1 MKNNI
6 PRPTEEY
13 SFGSWNHCHMEPR
26 KKYLFLCYTV
36 NVSNNMLLAF
46 VNVLMWAP
54 HTFHC
59 RTRLLLVPLALR
71 GGLGVSGSQVRVV
84 KLTGSEGTPCKQ
96 LHIAWTLNTHTHTL
110 ILAYRDTIQIPIFN
124 KGIVLELMKNCI
136 YKELTFL

>member
-13 SFGSWNHCHMEPR
+13 SFGFWNHCHTAPR
-26 KKYLFLCYTV
+26 KKNFCECSALNISFDHAAWDCWD
-36 NVSNNMLLAF
+36 
-46 VNVLMWAP
+46 VNVLL

-71 GGLGVSGSQVRVV
+71 GGLGVSGSQLRVV

-96 LHIAWTLNTHTHTL
+96 LHMAWTLNTHTL
-110 ILAYRDTIQIPIFN
+110 ILVYRDTIQIPILN
-124 KGIVLELMKNCI
+124 KRIVLEWISFLKN
-136 YKELTFL
+136 L